1 MRILGT
7 VVFGFLF
14 LVAFSVFFLFQ
25 SVTGYPADTEAVVGT
40 LRAADVRTATLDI
53 LESKIREEVQR
64 DAEDPI
70 FAEYVLSQARVVIDE
85 VITDEWFYDSIGQA
99 HRGLVDFLES
109 GTDKVRIDLRQTKER
124 LRTLLWEAGRH
135 GVEMCDAV
143 GAGRACY
150 DRPRNL
156 QQTLR
161 QYRQRVDRAM
171 AQVPDTANL
180 TCLLTMGGAEPGAV
194 ESSSDLAEA
203 REGLHRLAQV
213 RWAGLGALV
222 VLLGLIVLINK
233 RSLPRMMFNAGLVLA
248 ISSAAYLAA
257 VSALGGL
264 LGDAMEERVNRA
276 RGEAAANGEPEFAHV
291 AAGRVVTEIFSR
303 VTGRATVPVSILL
316 AAGIGLVG
324 AGVTL
329 HVVRRRRLRPA
340 HRTEPPPPPFVGPIP
355 PGYYPPAAP

>member
-14 LVAFSVFFLFQ
+14 LVAFGSFFLFQ

-40 LRAADVRTATLDI
+40 LRAADVRTATLDV
-53 LESKIREEVQR
+53 LESKIREEVQK

-70 FAEYVLSQARVVIDE
+70 FAEYILSQSRQVIDE

-109 GTDKVRIDLRQTKER
+109 GTDRVRIDLTQTKER

-150 DRPRNL
+150 DRARDL
-156 QQTLR
+156 QRTLR
-161 QYRQRVDRAM
+161 AYRRQVDQAM

-180 TCLLTMGGAEPGAV
+180 TWLLTMGGAEPGAV
-194 ESSSDLAEA
+194 ENSSDLAEV
-203 REGLHRLAQV
+203 REGLDKLAKA
-213 RWAGLGALV
+213 RWYGFGGLV

-233 RSLPRMMFNAGLVLA
+233 RSLPRMMVNVGAVLA
-248 ISSAAYLAA
+248 ISSAIYLAA

-264 LGDAMEERVNRA
+264 LGDAMEEQLANARAEAAA
-276 RGEAAANGEPEFAHV
+276 RGEPEYAHV
-291 AAGRVVTEIFSR
+291 AAGRVVTEVFSR
-303 VTGRATVPVSILL
+303 VTGRATVPVTIVLV
-316 AAGIGLVG
+316 IGVG
-324 AGVTL
+324 LFGGGTVL
-329 HVVRRRRLRPA
+329 HVARRRKQRPA
-340 HRTEPPPPPFVGPIP
+340 HRTDPPPPPFVGPIP
-355 PGYYPPAAP
+355 PGYYPPAAQ